1 MDELEA
7 AINTYRI
14 LILND
19 DLFDIMESR
28 NSASFLIDL
37 SEFPN
42 IDIEDILDAA
52 NYCIRVFEEH
62 EHYEKCQ
69 DLLEYINEIN
79 YGTERLPEENS

>member
-14 LILND
+14 LILD
-19 DLFDIMESR
+19 EGLFDILDSR
-28 NSASFLIDL
+28 SSASFLMDL
-37 SEFPN
+37 SDLPN
-42 IDIEDILDAA
+42 IDIEDILYAA

-69 DLLEYINEIN
+69 DLLEYITEIN
-79 YGTERLPEENS
+79 NGIKELPKENS

>member
-19 DLFDIMESR
+19 DMFDILESS
-28 NSASFLIDL
+28 NSVSLLIDL
-37 SEFPN
+37 SDFPN
-42 IDIEDILDAA
+42 IDLEDILDAA
-52 NYCIRVFEEH
+52 NYCIRVFEKH